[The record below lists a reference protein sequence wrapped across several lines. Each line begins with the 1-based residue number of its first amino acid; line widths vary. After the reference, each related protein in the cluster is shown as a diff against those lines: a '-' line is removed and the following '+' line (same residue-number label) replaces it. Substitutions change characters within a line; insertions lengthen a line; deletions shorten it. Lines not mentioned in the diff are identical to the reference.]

1 MKKRRS
7 LGDKISRVA
16 IILTVTTL
24 VVVAVVLFV
33 TLFGLRSTFIKSSE
47 KAGKDAE
54 VISSE
59 TVKRQIE
66 DSLLQSATSKADL
79 ADKALKQFRTS
90 VQTVADT
97 VTKMYE
103 NPDEYQQRGV
113 DLPKQKN
120 DGKLAVQL
128 LYSKKTVKSS
138 ESVKKELGLIAN
150 AQDTLYV
157 ENKNDPNM
165 VSNYI
170 ATKSGIMIQAD
181 YISAK
186 KFDENGNIMPYE
198 ADTRPW
204 YVGASK
210 TKKPF
215 FTSLSR
221 DAHTSGVGIMCGV
234 PFFKGK
240 EFMGVAGAGMYL
252 NELQKAVLDTK
263 VGKDGYACM
272 IDGEGKVIF
281 SSGGGETFTD
291 DLDKVTDLRENDQK
305 DLAELVTKAVKGERG
320 VTVLSLDGEMS
331 YVAYAP
337 LKTVGWTFFTIIPE
351 KEVEA
356 PTTSLLN
363 SLENSKDR
371 TVEESN
377 SQIRFVF
384 IILAAIFII
393 LNLLAVFFSK
403 KAGKILVKEVVVL
416 TQKVENIKGD
426 NLDFEWNGKSDDE
439 IQVLAESFGSLTERM
454 KQYITEITEI
464 TAKEQRIASELSLAT
479 NIQASMVP
487 TNFDD
492 YKAFEAFGLY
502 ANMTPAKEVG
512 GDFYDFFLTDSDHI
526 ALVMADVSGKGV
538 PAALFM
544 SKAMTA
550 IKTRTLMGGN
560 PAAILADVNNQ
571 MCEGNEA
578 ELFVTVWLAIIDL
591 KTGKGMAANAGH
603 EHPALRH
610 KGGQFEL
617 IKYRHSPAVATMEDM
632 PFKEHEFEV
641 EPGDTIYVYTDGVTE
656 ATDASNQL
664 FGEERLVDALNK
676 DPDAKPDDL
685 LKNVVRSINEF
696 VADAPQFDDLTMMA
710 FTYHGSEG
718 KGGEE

>member
-113 DLPKQKN
+113 DLPEKKN

-170 ATKSGIMIQAD
+170 ASKSGIMIQAD

-305 DLAELVTKAVKGERG
+305 DLAELVTKAVKGEKG

-393 LNLLAVFFSK
+393 LNFLAIVFSK

-492 YKAFEAFGLY
+492 YKGFEAFGLY

-512 GDFYDFFLTDSDHI
+512 GDFYDFFLTDADHI

-550 IKTRTLMGGN
+550 IKTRTLMGGS

>member
-113 DLPKQKN
+113 DLPEKKN

-170 ATKSGIMIQAD
+170 ASKSGIMIQAD

-305 DLAELVTKAVKGERG
+305 DLAELVTKAVKGEKG

-393 LNLLAVFFSK
+393 LNFLAIVFSK

-492 YKAFEAFGLY
+492 YKGFEAFGLY

-512 GDFYDFFLTDSDHI
+512 GDFYDFFLTDADHI

-550 IKTRTLMGGN
+550 IKTRTLMGGS

-676 DPDAKPDDL
+676 APDAKPDDL

>member
-1 MKKRRS
+1 MRKRQS

-79 ADKALKQFRTS
+79 ADKALKQFRIS

-113 DLPKQKN
+113 ALPEQKN

-150 AQDTLYV
+150 AQDTLYA

-170 ATKSGIMIQAD
+170 ASKSGIMIQAD

-252 NELQKAVLDTK
+252 NELQKAVLETK

-305 DLAELVTKAVKGERG
+305 DLAELVTKAVKGEKG

-371 TVEESN
+371 TVEESD

-384 IILAAIFII
+384 ILLAAIFII
-393 LNLLAVFFSK
+393 LNFLAIVFSK

-492 YKAFEAFGLY
+492 YKGFEAFGLY
-502 ANMTPAKEVG
+502 ATMTPAKEVG

-591 KTGKGMAANAGH
+591 NTGKGMAANAGH

-610 KGGQFEL
+610 KDGQFEL

-641 EPGDTIYVYTDGVTE
+641 KPGDTIYVYTDGVTE
-656 ATDASNQL
+656 ATDASDQL

-676 DPDAKPDDL
+676 EPDAKPDDL

-710 FTYHGSEG
+710 FTYHGPNN
-718 KGGEE
+718 KGDM

>member
-113 DLPKQKN
+113 DLPEQKN

-252 NELQKAVLDTK
+252 NELQKAVPDTK

-337 LKTVGWTFFTIIPE
+337 LETVGWTFFTIIPE

-512 GDFYDFFLTDSDHI
+512 GDFYDFFLTDADHI

-550 IKTRTLMGGN
+550 IKTRTLMGGS

-685 LKNVVRSINEF
+685 LKNVVKSINEF

-710 FTYHGSEG
+710 FTYHGSNN
-718 KGGEE
+718 KGDM

>member
-33 TLFGLRSTFIKSSE
+33 TLFGLRSTFINSSE

-79 ADKALKQFRTS
+79 ADKALKQFRIS

-113 DLPKQKN
+113 ALPEQKN

-170 ATKSGIMIQAD
+170 ASKSGIMIQAD

-291 DLDKVTDLRENDQK
+291 NLDKVTDLRENDQK
-305 DLAELVTKAVKGERG
+305 DLAELVTKAVKGEKG

-337 LKTVGWTFFTIIPE
+337 LETVGWTFFTIIPE

-393 LNLLAVFFSK
+393 LNLLAVLFSK

-454 KQYITEITEI
+454 KRYITEITEI
-464 TAKEQRIASELSLAT
+464 TAKEERIASELAVAT
-479 NIQASMVP
+479 NIQGSMVP
-487 TNFDD
+487 TNFDA
-492 YKAFEAFGLY
+492 YKDKKEFDLY
-502 ANMTPAKEVG
+502 ASMTPAKEVG
-512 GDFYDFFLTDSDHI
+512 GDFYDFFMIDDDHI

-544 SKAMTA
+544 AKAMTT
-550 IKTRTLMGGN
+550 IRTRTTTGGS
-560 PAAILADVNNQ
+560 PSEILSDVNDQ

-578 ELFVTVWLAIIDL
+578 ELFVTVWLVIINL

-610 KGGQFEL
+610 KDGQFEL
-617 IKYRHSPAVATMEDM
+617 VKYRHSPAVATMEGM
-632 PFKEHEFEV
+632 PFREHEFELL
-641 EPGDTIYVYTDGVTE
+641 PGDTLYVYTDGATE
-656 ATDASNQL
+656 ATNASDEL
-664 FGEERLVDALNK
+664 FGEERLTDALNIN
-676 DPDAKPDDL
+676 PDADPKEL
-685 LKNVVRSINEF
+685 LKNVDDRISEF
-696 VADAPQFDDLTMMA
+696 VAEAPQFDDLTMMA
-710 FTYHGSEG
+710 FTYHGPEG
-718 KGGEE
+718 NGGEE

>member
-113 DLPKQKN
+113 DLPEKKN

-337 LKTVGWTFFTIIPE
+337 LETVGWTFFTIIPE

-393 LNLLAVFFSK
+393 LNFLAIVFSK

-492 YKAFEAFGLY
+492 YKGFEAFGLY

-512 GDFYDFFLTDSDHI
+512 GDFYDFFLTDADHI

-550 IKTRTLMGGN
+550 IKTRTLMGGS

-676 DPDAKPDDL
+676 APDAKPDDL

>member
-113 DLPKQKN
+113 DPPEQKN

-186 KFDENGNIMPYE
+186 KIDENGNIMPYE

-234 PFFKGK
+234 PIFKGK

-305 DLAELVTKAVKGERG
+305 DLAELVTKAVKGEKG

-337 LKTVGWTFFTIIPE
+337 LETVGWTFFTIIPE

-384 IILAAIFII
+384 IILAVIFII
-393 LNLLAVFFSK
+393 LNFLAIVFSK

-512 GDFYDFFLTDSDHI
+512 GDFYDFFLTDADHI

-550 IKTRTLMGGN
+550 IKTRTLMGGS

-610 KGGQFEL
+610 EGGQFEL

-710 FTYHGSEG
+710 FTYRGSNN
-718 KGGEE
+718 KGDM

>member
-113 DLPKQKN
+113 DLPEKKN

-170 ATKSGIMIQAD
+170 ASKSGIMIQAD

-305 DLAELVTKAVKGERG
+305 DLAELVTKAVKGEKG

-393 LNLLAVFFSK
+393 LNFLAIVFSK

-492 YKAFEAFGLY
+492 YKDFEAFGLY
-502 ANMTPAKEVG
+502 ATMTPAKEVG
-512 GDFYDFFLTDSDHI
+512 GDFYDFFLTDADHI

-550 IKTRTLMGGN
+550 IKTRTLMGGS